1 MNLNMNIQTIL
12 SKYPSNISDKANQI
26 FNQPLDYSNCQNDF
40 FQDVYALAFKREVF
54 VAHSIQLQS

>member
-1 MNLNMNIQTIL
+1 MRWSML
-12 SKYPSNISDKANQI
+12 SLYVYFDR
-26 FNQPLDYSNCQNDF
+26 YDF